1 MTKNKK
7 HLEAHVQIGN
17 NIDWTKLKRGDRF
30 IYAIIK
36 SHRNL
41 TTKQCNPG
49 IATLMAE
56 CKCGQKRLYE
66 TIERLVKAGLITVT
80 TKLGTSNQYD
90 FIGDY
95 EDFEMFSIN
104 FLKNLDLPPQIKE
117 YWMSIQEFLYKHPD
131 SNTADMTLDNE
142 TLRNIT
148 GIPIRTIQ
156 RYNAALISQGI
167 MIEEVLSK
175 KDRAGLAVKKK
186 VFDLEKLQQ
195 TVIVDHEER
204 LTSIEDRLDK
214 LEEDNKW
221 KDQEI
226 ARLKKILK
234 FHNISDSEYDKIEL
248 AFE

>member
-1 MTKNKK
+1 
-7 HLEAHVQIGN
+7 
-17 NIDWTKLKRGDRF
+17 
-30 IYAIIK
+30 
-36 SHRNL
+36 
-41 TTKQCNPG
+41 
-49 IATLMAE
+49 MAE

-66 TIERLVKAGLITVT
+66 TIERLVKAGLIVVT
-80 TKLGTSNQYD
+80 TKPGTSNQYD
-90 FIGDY
+90 FIGEY

-214 LEEDNKW
+214 LEEDNK
-221 KDQEI
+221 
-226 ARLKKILK
+226 
-234 FHNISDSEYDKIEL
+234 
-248 AFE
+248 